1 MIPENYFLDAKD
13 TANQVIVSVFHHNT
27 GWLTAATNNNNKK
40 MFEEHLYKT
49 SSIVMCGH
57 EHHQKNIVVS
67 DLENFKELIYL
78 ESPALQEGK
87 KSEYDLLLLDTD
99 LETLTNHHF
108 TLMMIVTKNLC
119 QIQRF
124 CQRDRLE

>member
-1 MIPENYFLDAKD
+1 
-13 TANQVIVSVFHHNT
+13 
-27 GWLTAATNNNNKK
+27 

-49 SSIVMCGH
+49 SCIVMCGH
-57 EHHQKNIVVS
+57 EHHQKNFVVS

-99 LETLTNHHF
+99 KETLTNHHF
-108 TLMMIVTKNLC
+108 YFNDDSYEESVLNPKVLPKK
-119 QIQRF
+119 Q
-124 CQRDRLE
+124 LE